1 MFKKNAILQEIP
13 GLKQDFF
20 SMKPNWNPK
29 TVSLMIPKHGSE
41 GKQIVKATSH
51 YRTRQLENIWLQQP
65 LHKFKLQ
72 VSEYSGLGEAGPI
85 ADVHKIC
92 FTSYIVLS

>member
-1 MFKKNAILQEIP
+1 MKYVKENTISQEIP
-13 GLKQDFF
+13 GVKQDFF

-29 TVSLMIPKHGSE
+29 TISLTIPKYGSQE
-41 GKQIVKATSH
+41 KQIVKATSH
-51 YRTRQLENIWLQQP
+51 YRTKQLENIWLQQP

-85 ADVHKIC
+85 ADIHKI
-92 FTSYIVLS
+92 SYNF